1 MLEIDNTY
9 GEGKMKLGYSH
20 LNLIG
25 SVLMLTA
32 FVMMYAYETKTLV
45 PLILLVASL
54 IISIILIVQ
63 RKQFEEEIKPDERTR
78 KIGTSALSYA

>member
-1 MLEIDNTY
+1 
-9 GEGKMKLGYSH
+9 MKLGYSH